1 VQLGVP
7 GIFPTDQA
15 ITKYL
20 VGKFSL
26 AARTMK
32 NVRCAPVPTNG
43 AEGACLV
50 ASKMYAALR
59 SARPAAVNPACWL
72 QGVWIALDCYEV
84 RESPALHE
92 AQACWLGTWT
102 EDCAYTSC
110 WTVDLDRL
118 MRSILSRPQAAAR
131 CGKCSLLVAR
141 LLDRDA
147 PRPNTASSFLS
158 RFTTQE
164 CPVGVALKFL
174 LVFFGILK
182 PHGRRRFAASGESE
196 DFRPARVKGHPS
208 PDY

>member
-72 QGVWIALDCYEV
+72 YGVWVALDCCEV

-102 EDCAYTSC
+102 ENCVCTC

-118 MRSILSRPQAAAR
+118 MRSIWSRPQAAAR
-131 CGKCSLLVAR
+131 CNKSSSNLLVAR
-141 LLDRDA
+141 C
-147 PRPNTASSFLS
+147 SFLVS
-158 RFTTQE
+158 LTAM
-164 CPVGVALKFL
+164 PPDP
-174 LVFFGILK
+174 I
-182 PHGRRRFAASGESE
+182 PHQAS
-196 DFRPARVKGHPS
+196 
-208 PDY
+208 

>member
-43 AEGACLV
+43 AEGACL
-50 ASKMYAALR
+50 AYKMYAALR

-72 QGVWIALDCYEV
+72 HGVWIALDCYEV
-84 RESPALHE
+84 RESPALNE

-102 EDCAYTSC
+102 ENCAYTSC
-110 WTVDLDRL
+110 WTVPGPSDEVDLVETTSCGAVL
-118 MRSILSRPQAAAR
+118 QVIKQLAR
-131 CGKCSLLVAR
+131 CSLLVS
-141 LLDRDA
+141 L
-147 PRPNTASSFLS
+147 TAM
-158 RFTTQE
+158 
-164 CPVGVALKFL
+164 PPDP
-174 LVFFGILK
+174 I
-182 PHGRRRFAASGESE
+182 PHQAS
-196 DFRPARVKGHPS
+196 
-208 PDY
+208 